1 MNPKLP
7 KLIYF
12 TCMASILIF
21 AGLVVAAFYGYIRVE
36 APFYIT
42 PSVILLFMVY
52 MAVKVYL
59 HEKKRRKYL
68 DFLKQYPLTPD
79 EAFSQDDIQIKKDDG
94 VSNRDGSHLD
104 FFEIDKVRCCA
115 NHNAEMELRILD
127 GREPLKNWVEGESM
141 IGYTEVIHE
150 DEYFKTFT
158 SIGDDGVKYT
168 YKYKKFAHE
177 KDLEY
182 QKKLKEGAFIKDV
195 GLFMPIS

>member
-52 MAVKVYL
+52 MAVKVYQT
-59 HEKKRRKYL
+59 EKKKRK
-68 DFLKQYPLTPD
+68 
-79 EAFSQDDIQIKKDDG
+79 
-94 VSNRDGSHLD
+94 HLD
-104 FFEIDKVRCCA
+104 FFEIDEVGCCA